1 MVQWQCIP
9 ADSET
14 VYKWARQQTVT
25 VRRAQKAKHLHIS
38 KRTRSVPRRPVAT
51 SQSRSMSPRWTC
63 MQRVEHSKRI
73 ALSGFIRQP
82 GKTPTN
88 ITGGGGSHTCL
99 AGREL
104 HPLPNFQVIQR
115 QFKKKG
121 HKHNARWQMAAA
133 AARAAL
139 GNLLSDLGWNARY
152 QDADVRHTRQATF
165 SNPPSARIIHNH
177 LHH

>member
-1 MVQWQCIP
+1 MHTSRLRDCVQVGEATNCHRAPGAKSKTFTHQQADTIGTKEACGNLSIKVNVPTLDMHAESGTQQAHCAVRIHPPAWQ
-9 ADSET
+9 D
-14 VYKWARQQTVT
+14 
-25 VRRAQKAKHLHIS
+25 
-38 KRTRSVPRRPVAT
+38 
-51 SQSRSMSPRWTC
+51 
-63 MQRVEHSKRI
+63 
-73 ALSGFIRQP
+73 
-82 GKTPTN
+82 TN
-88 ITGGGGSHTCL
+88 QHNRGGGSHTCL

-133 AARAAL
+133 AARAPL